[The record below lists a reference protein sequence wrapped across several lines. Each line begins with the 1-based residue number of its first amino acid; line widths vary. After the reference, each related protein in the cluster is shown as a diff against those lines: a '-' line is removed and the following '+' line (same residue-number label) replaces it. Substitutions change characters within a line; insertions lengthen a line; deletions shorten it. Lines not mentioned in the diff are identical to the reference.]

1 MADDYFTKAEK
12 IKQKVRN
19 LDWEKKIKL
28 LEKDFEDKK
37 FSKEE
42 FLDKKRQVYSEV
54 LDQMSE
60 INQEKMKLNKD
71 HSAEP
76 IEDDYLS
83 DEDLEIFQEQLTPFQ
98 YMSLTKDYLGEFD
111 SQDIVFS
118 DDFRKFENLENFVH
132 WECVKKIEKLRIHN
146 NYFSCEFMDKN
157 ELVIKDIA
165 CLNELS
171 KLEELVFDD
180 EGNLG
185 DRIKVDYFSSKQLSN
200 IKQLEI
206 HGLWD
211 LSFLQNSFSD
221 NHNIYETL
229 EIIKNDLKTLERA
242 VYSGSIEATTSTNEQ
257 SNIELDSNSEDV
269 LTRHL
274 LKLSEVEDQFRQLTN
289 KFEEINF
296 KLDKLSNR
304 LSKIQADNQIR
315 FQDIESAIT
324 SGAITTQ
331 LSSKPKTDSKS
342 EILPGSSQPQD
353 LGSISYKDTETSET
367 SQQIQSVNTTATVLT
382 ETFQAEE
389 KILPQEL
396 SPKKQ
401 YEFAT
406 SFLKVGDYSTAERAF
421 REFVL
426 SNSEH
431 ELAGSAQYWYAETF
445 RIRQL
450 YTDAASAYLE
460 GYQKYPKG
468 NKAPIN
474 LLKLGVSMVQIGEK
488 DQGCKMINGVELQYP
503 KANQS
508 VIQKAKY
515 ESKKFEC
522 IKEDS

>member
-1 MADDYFTKAEK
+1 MRFT
-12 IKQKVRN
+12 
-19 LDWEKKIKL
+19 LKL
-28 LEKDFEDKK
+28 IFI
-37 FSKEE
+37 
-42 FLDKKRQVYSEV
+42 V
-54 LDQMSE
+54 LF
-60 INQEKMKLNKD
+60 N
-71 HSAEP
+71 
-76 IEDDYLS
+76 
-83 DEDLEIFQEQLTPFQ
+83 
-98 YMSLTKDYLGEFD
+98 
-111 SQDIVFS
+111 
-118 DDFRKFENLENFVH
+118 
-132 WECVKKIEKLRIHN
+132 
-146 NYFSCEFMDKN
+146 
-157 ELVIKDIA
+157 
-165 CLNELS
+165 
-171 KLEELVFDD
+171 
-180 EGNLG
+180 
-185 DRIKVDYFSSKQLSN
+185 
-200 IKQLEI
+200 
-206 HGLWD
+206 

-242 VYSGSIEATTSTNEQ
+242 VYSGSIEINTSSNEQ
-257 SNIELDSNSEDV
+257 SNIKLDNNSEDV

-315 FQDIESAIT
+315 FQDIESSIS
-324 SGAITTQ
+324 SGESTIQ
-331 LSSKPKTDSKS
+331 LSSKPKTDVTKS

-353 LGSISYKDTETSET
+353 LGTISYKDTETSET
-367 SQQIQSVNTTATVLT
+367 SQQIQSVDTTATVVT

-389 KILPQEL
+389 KILPQDL
-396 SPKKQ
+396 SPEKQ

-426 SNSEH
+426 SNTEH

-468 NKAPIN
+468 TKAPIN

>member
-1 MADDYFTKAEK
+1 MRFT
-12 IKQKVRN
+12 
-19 LDWEKKIKL
+19 LKL
-28 LEKDFEDKK
+28 IFI
-37 FSKEE
+37 
-42 FLDKKRQVYSEV
+42 V
-54 LDQMSE
+54 LF
-60 INQEKMKLNKD
+60 N
-71 HSAEP
+71 
-76 IEDDYLS
+76 
-83 DEDLEIFQEQLTPFQ
+83 
-98 YMSLTKDYLGEFD
+98 
-111 SQDIVFS
+111 
-118 DDFRKFENLENFVH
+118 
-132 WECVKKIEKLRIHN
+132 
-146 NYFSCEFMDKN
+146 
-157 ELVIKDIA
+157 
-165 CLNELS
+165 
-171 KLEELVFDD
+171 
-180 EGNLG
+180 
-185 DRIKVDYFSSKQLSN
+185 
-200 IKQLEI
+200 
-206 HGLWD
+206 

-242 VYSGSIEATTSTNEQ
+242 VYSGSIEIKTSANEQ

-315 FQDIESAIT
+315 FQDIESAIS
-324 SGAITTQ
+324 SGDNTTQ
-331 LSSKPKTDSKS
+331 LSSKPKTDTTKS

-353 LGSISYKDTETSET
+353 LGTISYKDTETSET
-367 SQQIQSVNTTATVLT
+367 SQQIQSVDTTATVVT

-389 KILPQEL
+389 KILPQDL
-396 SPKKQ
+396 SPEKQ

-468 NKAPIN
+468 TKAPIN

>member
-1 MADDYFTKAEK
+1 MRFT
-12 IKQKVRN
+12 
-19 LDWEKKIKL
+19 LKL
-28 LEKDFEDKK
+28 IL
-37 FSKEE
+37 
-42 FLDKKRQVYSEV
+42 
-54 LDQMSE
+54 
-60 INQEKMKLNKD
+60 I
-71 HSAEP
+71 
-76 IEDDYLS
+76 I
-83 DEDLEIFQEQLTPFQ
+83 IF
-98 YMSLTKDYLGEFD
+98 
-111 SQDIVFS
+111 
-118 DDFRKFENLENFVH
+118 N
-132 WECVKKIEKLRIHN
+132 
-146 NYFSCEFMDKN
+146 
-157 ELVIKDIA
+157 
-165 CLNELS
+165 
-171 KLEELVFDD
+171 
-180 EGNLG
+180 
-185 DRIKVDYFSSKQLSN
+185 
-200 IKQLEI
+200 
-206 HGLWD
+206 

-242 VYSGSIEATTSTNEQ
+242 VYSGSIEIKTS
-257 SNIELDSNSEDV
+257 SNDNSNVKIDSNSEDV

-315 FQDIESAIT
+315 FQDIETAMS
-324 SGAITTQ
+324 SGEITTK
-331 LSSKPKTDSKS
+331 LSSKPKTDLKS

-353 LGSISYKDTETSET
+353 LGTISYKDTETSET
-367 SQQIQSVNTTATVLT
+367 SQKIQSVDTTATVVT
-382 ETFQAEE
+382 ETFKAEE
-389 KILPQEL
+389 KILPQDL

-508 VIQKAKY
+508 VIKKAKY